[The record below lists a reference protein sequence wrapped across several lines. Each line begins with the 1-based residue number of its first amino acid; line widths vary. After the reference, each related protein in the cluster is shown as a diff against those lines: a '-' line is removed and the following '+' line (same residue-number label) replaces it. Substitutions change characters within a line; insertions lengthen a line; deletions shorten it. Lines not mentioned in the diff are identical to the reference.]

1 MDAVIAVAALV
12 VVVGVVPVVS
22 YNRFV
27 AQRQSV
33 AAAWSTVGAELDRRH
48 RLIPELVALVRVET
62 ERERQIFTRLVQA
75 AEAQRHPDDV
85 NTSAQIDTAVRAA
98 AAAVLATGEQ
108 SPSLA
113 SQPSYRALQEALTM
127 SEDRLA
133 AARRVYNS
141 RVTELNRRID
151 AVPSSLV
158 AKRMGLRKAPWFGNA
173 AGTN

>member
-1 MDAVIAVAALV
+1 MIAAV
-12 VVVGVVPVVS
+12 VVVIGVVPVVS
-22 YNRFV
+22 YNRFI
-27 AQRQSV
+27 AQRQAV
-33 AAAWSTVGAELDRRH
+33 ASAWATIGAELDRRH

-62 ERERQIFTRLVQA
+62 EREQKIFTRLVQA

-85 NTSAQIDTAVRAA
+85 TTSAQIDTAVRAA
-98 AAAVLATGEQ
+98 AAAVFASGEQ
-108 SPSLA
+108 TPSLA

-151 AVPSSLV
+151 ALPSSII
-158 AKRMGLRKAPWFGNA
+158 AKRMGLAKSPWFGN
-173 AGTN
+173 GTND